1 MEKSIYQR
9 TYLILLSQK
18 VRSEH
23 IFRFLLKNS
32 ILPQQLNLP
41 IIDIKNWI
49 NTTGVTSGAG
59 TAYPSE
65 APEFTTSF

>member
-41 IIDIKNWI
+41 IVDIKNCKI
-49 NTTGVTSGAG
+49 K
-59 TAYPSE
+59 
-65 APEFTTSF
+65 